1 MARKT
6 VLILAAMVL
15 SPLLLVTVESS
26 VAQAWPIFPGS
37 VTCAPGAG
45 VWHGTVHFIP
55 PLKNGGAANLETI
68 NVSAHLG
75 DVGSQCTTTMIPP
88 AGNMVIGRVAMHLI
102 DFNVPGAA
110 NSCGTIF
117 SGSALPAPIGTSA
130 LVRHWNPPHGKKTT
144 VKQLPT
150 PFTVEGTPLM
160 NNITI
165 TGGNVNPLGSFPA
178 GVPSATLSDAG
189 WPAAI
194 AAGCAS
200 AGGLHSL
207 TLSTS
212 TGTW

>member
-1 MARKT
+1 MARK
-6 VLILAAMVL
+6 VLLILAALVL
-15 SPLLLVTVESS
+15 PLVLLVTVESG

-37 VTCAPGAG
+37 VTCNAGGG

-55 PLKNGGAANLETI
+55 PLKFGGNANLETI

-75 DVGSQCTTTMIPP
+75 NAGNQCVTTMIPP
-88 AGNMVIGRVAMHLI
+88 AGNEVIGRIAMHLI
-102 DFNVPGAA
+102 DFSIPGAA
-110 NSCGTIF
+110 NNCATIF
-117 SGSALPAPIGTSA
+117 SGSALPAPIPTSA
-130 LVRHWNPPHGKKTT
+130 LIMHWNPPHGKKTT

-150 PFTVEGTPLM
+150 PFSVEGTPLM
-160 NNITI
+160 NNITV
-165 TGGNVNPLGSFPA
+165 TGGNVNAAGSFPA
-178 GVPSATLSDAG
+178 GVPTATLSDAG